1 MQEILE
7 TRIWSLGWEEP
18 IKEGMAAHSSV
29 LAQRIPWTEKPGR
42 LWSIRSQRD
51 RHNWSDFT
59 CMHLFKTLP
68 RYGHIRGK
76 GFRKLIWVKRKWK
89 CCSFVSDSLRPRG
102 LSPPCS
108 SVRGILQARILEWVA
123 ISFSRGSSRPRDQTA
138 SLASPALVG
147 RFFTTVPPGTP
158 HICIPREHN
167 VYREQQR
174 CICWIPLLVKI
185 LKTKTNLTFSP
196 PPLKSTSQCLKMTET
211 RLLSL
216 KRNLFMVNITD
227 N

>member
-89 CCSFVSDSLRPRG
+89 CCSFVSDSLRPHWLQPAR
-102 LSPPCS
+102 LLRSWDSPGKSTGAGGHFLLQCEIFIQKEKTRKVGGEQIRRY
-108 SVRGILQARILEWVA
+108 SVGNRSHEMYGQSP
-123 ISFSRGSSRPRDQTA
+123 SFRK
-138 SLASPALVG
+138 
-147 RFFTTVPPGTP
+147 
-158 HICIPREHN
+158 
-167 VYREQQR
+167 
-174 CICWIPLLVKI
+174 KI
-185 LKTKTNLTFSP
+185 LP
-196 PPLKSTSQCLKMTET
+196 A
-211 RLLSL
+211 
-216 KRNLFMVNITD
+216 
-227 N
+227 